1 MSQSQTRRKGT
12 EILRDEI
19 NSIIGVVRAHSE
31 NLTRRLEK
39 VRDLTVKYC
48 AEKGRSLPG
57 AANASAAAAAAA
69 PARTRAPLPIAPPPT
84 ILPGALNTIP
94 EVNESNES
102 MTPTNVEPGSPSV
115 PLASQVP
122 SQAVPRSKGP
132 VPWTMFRS
140 KLAEGTNLKTGKTNT
155 MRQVSALWEKAKAG
169 NSVGDIEK
177 YLRNQL
183 KIEPAV
189 AAQKAPELEKIA
201 RNAVG
206 RITSKKPVTSRRVSR
221 SLGPG
226 GGALTAANVATAPA
240 AAAAAAA
247 AAPPKSRRGSKVT
260 SQANLPINPN
270 KETDTAF
277 WERMNTAAVKDAQNK
292 TAAAYA
298 LPAQREDAR
307 AKAAELL
314 AARNAQLAARNSQV
328 AALAATPV
336 QTRKVPLSSPLAEIP
351 TLVPTSNN
359 AGVPTSTAGGTVEVI
374 NPTTGKKERVSL

>member
-57 AANASAAAAAAA
+57 AASASAPAPAPAAAAA
-69 PARTRAPLPIAPPPT
+69 PVTRSRAPLPMAPPPT
-84 ILPGALNTIP
+84 ILPGVLNTIP

-115 PLASQVP
+115 PLASQLA

-155 MRQVSALWEKAKAG
+155 MKQVSALWEKAKAG
-169 NSVGDIEK
+169 NSVGNIEK
-177 YLRNQL
+177 YLRNEL

-201 RNAVG
+201 RNAAG
-206 RITSKKPVTSRRVSR
+206 RMTSKKPVTSRRVSR
-221 SLGPG
+221 SLGA
-226 GGALTAANVATAPA
+226 GGALTVENVATP
-240 AAAAAAA
+240 AAAAAA
-247 AAPPKSRRGSKVT
+247 AAPPKSRRASKVT
-260 SQANLPINPN
+260 SQANAPINPN
-270 KETDTAF
+270 KETDNAF
-277 WERMNTAAVKDAQNK
+277 WERMNAAAVKDAENK
-292 TAAAYA
+292 TAAALA
-298 LPAQREDAR
+298 LPAQREAAR
-307 AKAAELL
+307 AEAARRV
-314 AARNAQLAARNSQV
+314 AARNAQLAATPLKNRN
-328 AALAATPV
+328 
-336 QTRKVPLSSPLAEIP
+336 VPLASPLAQIP

-359 AGVPTSTAGGTVEVI
+359 AGKIKVT
-374 NPTTGKKERVSL
+374 NPTTGEEEDLSL